1 MTECGNI
8 GQNFLLPT
16 ENPPGGLITGAEMAC
31 MMNDRLIALLETHNG
46 LDRPAYALPGTL
58 WSDELF
64 NLYLYDGVEDKPVTA
79 TARAVARTFYV
90 TMDGSD
96 SATGNTT
103 SAPFATVN
111 RAIQAIQELHAL
123 QAPGTEKESH
133 IVIVHPGTYFVNPDT
148 EVPENCAIYGYDL
161 RVTKFK
167 LPPQVSRQNNMFLMN
182 SGIKVR
188 GITFSGLQHE
198 TPPVDW
204 QVAFE
209 AEYGYTP
216 SANHPYPPKKGFA
229 FVFKPGAFITRSP
242 YIADCSQLHDF
253 DNDTMTL
260 PIDFVNNNPLMPK
273 GGGNIRADGSVLAP
287 SSPLR
292 SVVVDSFTA
301 INPNGVGYLI
311 EKNAFVQ
318 LVSVFTN
325 WSRVGLWSLAGG
337 QMTVANSNNTFGDYA
352 MASTGFRH
360 QITIPDGQITQ
371 ISGNNLAAAGNALES
386 LVEDVVTQLMTIRY
400 PSVPNYNTVI
410 ASNSTQVALTERD
423 TRTLL
428 RQIIYDLKASSDKG
442 NQYFIKGLFDWNA
455 KLAFNTTLIPI
466 FVGCWNEVRDAI
478 AFFLDDP
485 LYQDASN
492 LVAALIDRINQVVQ
506 SAAVP
511 ANTLYRTVYTSVI
524 EASGQQFSY
533 AGSGVNYNALP
544 ASQRGVGFAPDP
556 SASIL
561 KTEGGRVYAT
571 FATEVGDTYLGEDLR
586 VDFERNTIEGQAFSR
601 GVQNITLPL
610 IIGIG
615 G

>member
-16 ENPPGGLITGAEMAC
+16 ENPPGRLITGAEMAC
-31 MMNDRLIALLETHNG
+31 LMNDRLIALLNTHNG
-46 LDRPAYALPGTL
+46 GARPEYALPGTL
-58 WSDELF
+58 WSDGLF
-64 NLYLYDGVEDKPVTA
+64 NLYMYDGTQDVPVTA
-79 TARAVARTFYV
+79 TTRAVARTFYV

-96 SATGNTT
+96 SAAGTST

-111 RAIQAIQELHAL
+111 KAIEAIQELHAL

-133 IVIVHPGTYFVNPDT
+133 IVIVHPGVYFINPDT
-148 EVPENCAIYGYDL
+148 EIPENCAIYGYDL

-167 LPPQVSRQNNMFLMN
+167 FAPQVSRQNNMFLMN

-198 TPPVDW
+198 EAPADW
-204 QVAFE
+204 QTAFE
-209 AEYGYTP
+209 AEYGYVPT
-216 SANHPYPPKKGFA
+216 HPYPPKKGFT

-260 PIDFVNNNPLMPK
+260 PIDFVNDNPFMPK

-301 INPNGVGYLI
+301 INPNGIGYLI

-352 MASTGFRH
+352 FASTGFRY
-360 QITIPDGQITQ
+360 QIEIPDGQIPEVAG
-371 ISGNNLAAAGNALES
+371 SNLLAASVALE
-386 LVEDVVTQLMTIRY
+386 LVLEDVVTQLMTLRY
-400 PSVPNYNTVI
+400 PGVTDYNTVI
-410 ASNSTQVALTERD
+410 APFPEQVALTERD

-428 RQIIYDLKASSDKG
+428 RQIIYDLKAASDKG
-442 NQYFIKGLFDWNA
+442 NQYFIKGLFNWNA
-455 KLAFNTTLIPI
+455 KLVFNPSLIPI
-466 FVGCWNEVRDAI
+466 FVECWNEVRDAI

-485 LYQDASN
+485 AYEDAIALVGALIAR
-492 LVAALIDRINQVVQ
+492 LVAVVE

-511 ANTLYRTVYTSVI
+511 ANTLYRGVYTSVI
-524 EASGQQFSY
+524 EATGQQFSY
-533 AGSGVNYNALP
+533 TGSGVNYNALP
-544 ASQRGVGFAPDP
+544 ASQRGVGFAPNP
-556 SASIL
+556 SNTIL

-601 GVQNITLPL
+601 GVQNIALPL